1 MWGGGQLAR
10 FMSTLLDFLILLLPA
25 DLGAEESFDPFV
37 FFESLQVY
45 DETIV
50 VVSRSGLGKL
60 PAGMY
65 DSREN
70 TTYGK
75 RQIYS
80 AGDYIRSQ
88 GGQHNCYW
96 HIISINDGVATMRFF
111 GHIRGLGFQDRT
123 ISTSGFPGP
132 TRVRIGKS
140 SALRSRESMTSSF
153 ASGRA

>member
-10 FMSTLLDFLILLLPA
+10 FMSTLLNFLILLLPA

-45 DETIV
+45 DETIIME
-50 VVSRSGLGKL
+50 SRSGIGKL
-60 PAGMY
+60 PAGMN

-96 HIISINDGVATMRFF
+96 QIISIDGGVVTMRFY
-111 GHIRGLGFQDRT
+111 GHIRGLGFQDQW
-123 ISTSGFPGP
+123 ISTSGYRRR
-132 TRVRIGKS
+132 TRGRVGKS
-140 SALRSRESMTSSF
+140 SALRSRESMTSPF
-153 ASGRA
+153 ASG